1 MRSLRFRKNM
11 KLCRGLLCLMLV
23 IGTAGLFCACSD
35 KKENGDLGSY
45 EKYLGDYDYDYSIS
59 AMVFETPE
67 GEEMPGVMYRQ
78 VTDLN
83 ELCRNCPIPVCLLFY
98 SGMRADVYGIF
109 ACLEEMTE
117 THHGQVLIVMI
128 DAMSEKDLTS
138 AYKIEAMPEA
148 IMIRNGKQTGRFD
161 GKNRGEWTARQMTD
175 WILEQATK

>member
-1 MRSLRFRKNM
+1 MRPLRFLKKAKM
-11 KLCRGLLCLMLV
+11 WKGLLCLMLV
-23 IGTAGLFCACSD
+23 IGTAGLFCACSG
-35 KKENGDLGSY
+35 KKENADLGNY

-67 GEEMPGVMYRQ
+67 GEEMPGVLYRQ

-83 ELCRNCPIPVCLLFY
+83 ALCKNCPIPICLLFY
-98 SGMRADVYGIF
+98 SGMRTDVYGIF
-109 ACLEEMTE
+109 ACLEELTE
-117 THHGQVLIVMI
+117 THHGQVLIVTI

-138 AYKIEAMPEA
+138 AYKVEAMPEA
-148 IMIRNGKQTGRFD
+148 IVIRDGKQFGRFE